1 LHVSIGADGS
11 ATQEPIT
18 VRPAT
23 QHRHSGSIA
32 GSLPKSRPHSSSISS
47 SMNPAHRVTRRKSM
61 SSTAASNIAA
71 MAAAAK
77 GTIGAPLEGGSNGR
91 RLSKPASQ
99 FRGPSV
105 SLHPDMASSMP
116 GHGSPFA
123 PGSYNPAVHSEAIT
137 DGPALASM
145 PEHEKGNS
153 KARNRRA
160 SEGSRLSK
168 GEGKRASGSDLR
180 CEKCGK
186 GYKHSS
192 CLTKHLSVPLSLP
205 QSSHTLSHLAPNAL
219 SSLAPCLTTCLR
231 HHFAY
236 SPVLR

>member
-1 LHVSIGADGS
+1 
-11 ATQEPIT
+11 
-18 VRPAT
+18 
-23 QHRHSGSIA
+23 
-32 GSLPKSRPHSSSISS
+32 
-47 SMNPAHRVTRRKSM
+47 MNPAHRVTRRKSM

-77 GTIGAPLEGGSNGR
+77 GTIGAPLESGSSSSR

-99 FRGPSV
+99 FRGPS
-105 SLHPDMASSMP
+105 LPMHPEMASSMP
-116 GHGSPFA
+116 GNGSPFA
-123 PGSYNPAVHSEAIT
+123 PGSYNAAVHSEAIT
-137 DGPALASM
+137 DGPALAAM

-168 GEGKRASGSDLR
+168 GEGKRPSGSDLR

-192 CLTKHLSVPLSLP
+192 CLTKHLSVPLCVP
-205 QSSHTLSHLAPNAL
+205 QPVHTLSHLMSNAL
-219 SSLAPCLTTCLR
+219 SLCAQHLTTCLQPCL
-231 HHFAY
+231 
-236 SPVLR
+236 SLRVQR